1 VCSISGICGKELA
14 KPDGRGELFGLAR
27 RLWWRGW
34 AMDR

>member
-1 VCSISGICGKELA
+1 MELA
-14 KPDGRGELFGLAR
+14 NPDVRGELFGLAR